1 MLHMMFDKK
10 YWFRS
15 KKYGLG
21 SYPHTW
27 QGWAF
32 VGLYLAFMLGMG
44 MYAARY
50 GGEVTILWWAVIII
64 VTALFTFSTWKKTE
78 GGWRWRWGK

>member
-21 SYPHTW
+21 SYSHTW

-32 VGLYLAFMLGMG
+32 LVLYVVFLFGMGLYVERG
-44 MYAARY
+44 
-50 GGEVTILWWAVIII
+50 GGEIDAMWWTGILVI
-64 VTALFTFSTWKKTE
+64 TALFIFITWKKTE
-78 GGWRWRWGK
+78 GGWRWRWGD